1 MPPEGQS
8 SDAVDKL
15 HQLAQ
20 LHNQGVLSDA
30 AYAAAKQWAY
40 AAGVVDG
47 RAAMLVY
54 DREISLGTP
63 AYFVAL
69 DFDGDRVVSIHDF
82 LFARY
87 ATDGIDL
94 FPLNLAPR
102 SQ

>member
-1 MPPEGQS
+1 MSNSTS
-8 SDAVDKL
+8 SRNYASKEKARL
-15 HQLAQ
+15 GNITLAMQ
-20 LHNQGVLSDA
+20 P
-30 AYAAAKQWAY
+30 AKQWAF

-54 DREISLGTP
+54 DREISLEMP

-87 ATDGIDL
+87 AMDGIDL
-94 FPLNLAPR
+94 SPLNPTPR
-102 SQ
+102 S